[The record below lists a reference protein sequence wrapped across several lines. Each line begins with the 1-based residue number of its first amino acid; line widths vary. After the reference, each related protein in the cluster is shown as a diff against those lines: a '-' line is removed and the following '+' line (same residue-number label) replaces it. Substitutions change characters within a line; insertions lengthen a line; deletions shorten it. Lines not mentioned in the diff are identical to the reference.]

1 MGTLCTYPIGPIQ
14 TPRYFSA
21 CHRWRFGDFDLA
33 DLLVARIRK
42 LIDKAVAPVLPLS
55 RLGLDS
61 GPPPAMWA
69 RNFKM
74 RKHLLPVYADFLYRL
89 QHNAL
94 YLGYRLQHLPGD
106 AILCHHGCG
115 VLETAPHLFWYC
127 PFATQVWAP
136 WLNRFR
142 PLFGSLLDWR
152 SVLLFHVEPTPGAQ
166 LRYGYSLFEIFHIV
180 RAVIVRWL
188 WIHRNDIRFYN
199 AASYLLGI
207 LARIHAVVNIHT
219 DWFS

>member
-1 MGTLCTYPIGPIQ
+1 MTTLLAELELHRPYNLFRACGPLITGTTLSLYLRSFSRCRVSGIGACSAFLARIHCLLAPLCTDPIGPIQ

-21 CHRWRFGDFDLA
+21 FHCWRFGAFDLA
-33 DLLVARIRK
+33 DLSVARIRK
-42 LIDKAVAPVLPLS
+42 LIDKASTPVLPLS

-69 RNFKM
+69 RDFKM

-94 YLGYRLQHLPGD
+94 YLGYRLQHLPGA

-115 VLETAPHLFWYC
+115 VLETAPHYFWYC

-136 WLNRFR
+136 
-142 PLFGSLLDWR
+142 
-152 SVLLFHVEPTPGAQ
+152 
-166 LRYGYSLFEIFHIV
+166 
-180 RAVIVRWL
+180 
-188 WIHRNDIRFYN
+188 
-199 AASYLLGI
+199 
-207 LARIHAVVNIHT
+207 
-219 DWFS
+219 